1 MKLHLRSIV
10 LTAGLSA
17 LLGSISLSAQGQKA
31 VANIPFAYHVGQS
44 TLTAGKYSVQKIS
57 PANILQL
64 RQDQLG
70 HSIFVPV
77 TPLDTGRNDKS
88 QLTFSC
94 YAGQCSLSEL
104 WIAGNGYRTTA
115 RRPVREAKNQMGVVA
130 MVSVPLLSR

>member
-57 PANILQL
+57 ETGILQL
-64 RQDQLG
+64 RHDQLG
-70 HSIFVPV
+70 RSILVPV

-94 YAGQCSLSEL
+94 YAGQCSLAEL
-104 WIAGNGYRTTA
+104 WIAGNGYRTMA